1 MGGVTRVCIQ
11 SAEDIRHLGE
21 LDKKMWTVLSCPV
34 NGLEISSDS
43 LSLMDQ
49 DGDGQLRLKEVV
61 ATAEWL
67 CATLKDAQSLFEK
80 KDSIAIDNIS
90 DESLVAVARKVNADA
105 DVSSLADVQAAIDA
119 VTIEAQEVPA
129 APLEAD
135 VIAAYKEKSAEYA
148 AYFEQEKLQ
157 KLGLASIPE
166 DAPKPG
172 MTEKKFVEMGK
183 QIADWES
190 EVESL
195 KLKVE
200 RISLADVQAAIDA
213 VTIEAQE
220 VPAAPL
226 EADVI
231 AAYKEKSAEYAAYF
245 EQEKLQ
251 KLGLASIPEETPKP
265 GMTEKKFVE
274 MGKQIADWEAAKAA
288 AETANADALAAAKAE
303 FEPLRKLLLLHRD
316 FYRLLRN
323 FVTLEDFYDNDE
335 KTIASFQ
342 AGTLILDQRACKL
355 CIRVNDLAKHD
366 SQAPLSGM
374 YLLYCNCENKKTGK
388 KLQIVA
394 AMTQG
399 EIKNLSVGK
408 NGIFYDNDGLDYDAT
423 VFKIIENPISIRQA
437 FWTPYRKMA
446 KWVEDKINKSAAEKD
461 AKAFDDMTAKADAAA
476 NPNAEKKPA
485 FDIAKFAG
493 IFAAIGMA
501 LGMIGTALA
510 AVAGGLASLN
520 WWQLIIVFICILL
533 VISGPSMIMAWM
545 KLRRRNLAPVLNANG
560 WAVNAD
566 AIISVPFGLKLTE
579 QVRFPF
585 TKNPVKKSPAG
596 KICLVILLLII
607 LGLGGYGIY
616 KYITKEEV
624 TAEEVMEVTET
635 EANPALTME
644 ETEAPAETPETEM
657 GAE

>member
-1 MGGVTRVCIQ
+1 MSKYKWSFANVGGVTRVRIK
-11 SAEDIRHLGE
+11 SAEDVRHLGE

-43 LSLMDQ
+43 LRLMDQ

-61 ATAEWL
+61 ATADWL
-67 CATLKDAQSLFEK
+67 CATLRDPQSLFEQSDVIK
-80 KDSIAIDNIS
+80 IENIADEGIRVIS
-90 DESLVAVARKVNADA
+90 DKLQKDGKVA
-105 DVSSLADVQAAIDA
+105 LADVQAAIDA
-119 VTIEAQEVPA
+119 IAIETPEMPA
-129 APLEAD
+129 APFEAD
-135 VIAAYKEKSAEYA
+135 VIAAYKAKSPEYA

-172 MTEKKFVEMGK
+172 MTEKKFIEMGD
-183 QIADWES
+183 QISKWES
-190 EVESL
+190 EVESI
-195 KLKVE
+195 KSKVE
-200 RISLADVQAAIDA
+200 S
-213 VTIEAQE
+213 E
-220 VPAAPL
+220 
-226 EADVI
+226 
-231 AAYKEKSAEYAAYF
+231 
-245 EQEKLQ
+245 
-251 KLGLASIPEETPKP
+251 
-265 GMTEKKFVE
+265 
-274 MGKQIADWEAAKAA
+274 
-288 AETANADALAAAKAE
+288 LAAAKAE

-335 KTIASFQ
+335 KTVASFL

-423 VFKIIENPISIRQA
+423 VFKIIENPISLRQA
-437 FWTPYRKMA
+437 FWNPYRKMA

-461 AKAFDDMTAKADAAA
+461 AKTFDDMTAKVATAAD
-476 NPNAEKKPA
+476 PNAEKKSA

-510 AVAGGLASLN
+510 SVAQGWISLT
-520 WWQLIIVFICILL
+520 WWQQIIVFVCILL
-533 VISGPSMIMAWM
+533 IISGPSMIMAWM

-560 WAVNAD
+560 WAINAD
-566 AIISVPFGLKLTE
+566 SIISVPFGLKLTE

-585 TKNPVKKSPAG
+585 TKNPAKKNPAG
-596 KICLVILLLII
+596 KIFLVILLLII
-607 LGLGGYGIY
+607 LGLGGFGIY

-624 TAEEVMEVTET
+624 TAEEVMEATEA
-635 EANPALTME
+635 EANPAVSLE
-644 ETEAPAETPETEM
+644 NAEVSETKE

>member
-1 MGGVTRVCIQ
+1 MSKYKWSFANVGGVTRVRIK
-11 SAEDIRHLGE
+11 SAEDVRHLGE

-43 LSLMDQ
+43 LRLMDQ

-61 ATAEWL
+61 ATADWL
-67 CATLKDAQSLFEK
+67 CATLRDPQSLFEQSDVIK
-80 KDSIAIDNIS
+80 IENIADEGIRVIS
-90 DESLVAVARKVNADA
+90 DKLQKDGKVA
-105 DVSSLADVQAAIDA
+105 LADVQAAIDA
-119 VTIEAQEVPA
+119 IAIETPEMPA
-129 APLEAD
+129 APFEAD
-135 VIAAYKEKSAEYA
+135 VIAAYKAKSPEYA

-172 MTEKKFVEMGK
+172 MTEKKFIEMGD
-183 QIADWES
+183 QISKWES
-190 EVESL
+190 EVESI
-195 KLKVE
+195 KSKVE
-200 RISLADVQAAIDA
+200 S
-213 VTIEAQE
+213 
-220 VPAAPL
+220 
-226 EADVI
+226 
-231 AAYKEKSAEYAAYF
+231 
-245 EQEKLQ
+245 
-251 KLGLASIPEETPKP
+251 
-265 GMTEKKFVE
+265 E
-274 MGKQIADWEAAKAA
+274 M
-288 AETANADALAAAKAE
+288 AAAKAE

-335 KTIASFQ
+335 KTVASFL

-423 VFKIIENPISIRQA
+423 VFKIIENPISLRQA
-437 FWTPYRKMA
+437 FWNPYRKMA

-461 AKAFDDMTAKADAAA
+461 AKTFDDMTAKVATAAD
-476 NPNAEKKPA
+476 PNAEKKSA

-501 LGMIGTALA
+501 LGMIGTAL
-510 AVAGGLASLN
+510 VKVGEGMKDLP
-520 WWQLIIVFICILL
+520 WWQYLIIFVCILL
-533 VISGPSMIMAWM
+533 IISGPSMIMAWM
-545 KLRRRNLAPVLNANG
+545 KMRRRNLAPVLNANG
-560 WAVNAD
+560 WAINAD
-566 AIISVPFGLKLTE
+566 SIISVPFGLKLTE

-585 TKNPVKKSPAG
+585 TKNPAKKNPAG
-596 KICLVILLLII
+596 KIFLVILLLII
-607 LGLGGYGIY
+607 LGLGGFGIY

-624 TAEEVMEVTET
+624 TAEEVMEATEA
-635 EANPALTME
+635 EANPALTLE
-644 ETEAPAETPETEM
+644 NAEAPETKE
-657 GAE
+657 AQQ

>member
-1 MGGVTRVCIQ
+1 MSKYKWNFANVGGVTRVRIET
-11 SAEDIRHLGE
+11 AEDIRHLGE

-43 LSLMDQ
+43 LSLMDL

-61 ATAEWL
+61 ATADWL

-105 DVSSLADVQAAIDA
+105 DV
-119 VTIEAQEVPA
+119 
-129 APLEAD
+129 
-135 VIAAYKEKSAEYA
+135 
-148 AYFEQEKLQ
+148 
-157 KLGLASIPE
+157 
-166 DAPKPG
+166 
-172 MTEKKFVEMGK
+172 
-183 QIADWES
+183 
-190 EVESL
+190 
-195 KLKVE
+195 
-200 RISLADVQAAIDA
+200 ISLADVQAAIDA

-231 AAYKEKSAEYAAYF
+231 AAYKEKSAEYAVYF

-335 KTIASFQ
+335 KTVASFQ

-476 NPNAEKKPA
+476 DPNAEKKPA

-501 LGMIGTALA
+501 LGMIGTALLK
-510 AVAGGLASLN
+510 VGEGMKGLH
-520 WWQLIIVFICILL
+520 WWQYVIIFVCILL

-566 AIISVPFGLKLTE
+566 SIISVPFGLKLTE

-585 TKNPVKKSPAG
+585 TKNPVKKNPAG

-624 TAEEVMEVTET
+624 TAEEVMEAT
-635 EANPALTME
+635 EAE
-644 ETEAPAETPETEM
+644 EGTE
-657 GAE
+657 

>member
-1 MGGVTRVCIQ
+1 MGGVTRVRIK
-11 SAEDIRHLGE
+11 SAEDVRHLGE

-43 LSLMDQ
+43 LRLMDQ

-61 ATAEWL
+61 ATADWL
-67 CATLKDAQSLFEK
+67 CATLQDPQSLFEQSDVINIK
-80 KDSIAIDNIS
+80 NIADEGIRVIS
-90 DESLVAVARKVNADA
+90 DKLQKDGKVA
-105 DVSSLADVQAAIDA
+105 LADVQAAIDA
-119 VTIEAQEVPA
+119 IAIETPEMPA
-129 APLEAD
+129 APFEAD
-135 VIAAYKEKSAEYA
+135 VIAAYKAKSPEYA

-172 MTEKKFVEMGK
+172 MTEKKFIEMGD
-183 QIADWES
+183 QISKWES
-190 EVESL
+190 EVESI
-195 KLKVE
+195 KSKVE
-200 RISLADVQAAIDA
+200 S
-213 VTIEAQE
+213 
-220 VPAAPL
+220 
-226 EADVI
+226 
-231 AAYKEKSAEYAAYF
+231 
-245 EQEKLQ
+245 
-251 KLGLASIPEETPKP
+251 
-265 GMTEKKFVE
+265 E
-274 MGKQIADWEAAKAA
+274 M
-288 AETANADALAAAKAE
+288 AAAKAE

-335 KTIASFQ
+335 KTVASFL

-423 VFKIIENPISIRQA
+423 VFKIIENPISLRQA
-437 FWTPYRKMA
+437 FWNPYRKMA

-461 AKAFDDMTAKADAAA
+461 AKTFDDMTAKVATAAD
-476 NPNAEKKPA
+476 PNAEKKSA

-510 AVAGGLASLN
+510 SVAKGWISLT
-520 WWQLIIVFICILL
+520 WWQQIIVFVCILL
-533 VISGPSMIMAWM
+533 IISGPSMIMAWM

-560 WAVNAD
+560 WAINAD
-566 AIISVPFGLKLTE
+566 SIISVPFGLKLTE

-585 TKNPVKKSPAG
+585 TKNPAKKNPAG
-596 KICLVILLLII
+596 KIFLVILLLII
-607 LGLGGYGIY
+607 LGLGGFGIY

-624 TAEEVMEVTET
+624 TAEEVMEATEAEVSET
-635 EANPALTME
+635 EE
-644 ETEAPAETPETEM
+644 

>member
-1 MGGVTRVCIQ
+1 MANYKWSFANVGGVTRVCIQ

-61 ATAEWL
+61 ATADWL
-67 CATLKDAQSLFEK
+67 CATLKDPQSLFEQ
-80 KDSIAIDNIS
+80 S
-90 DESLVAVARKVNADA
+90 DV
-105 DVSSLADVQAAIDA
+105 I
-119 VTIEAQEVPA
+119 TIENI
-129 APLEAD
+129 AD
-135 VIAAYKEKSAEYA
+135 EGIRVIGDR
-148 AYFEQEKLQ
+148 LQ
-157 KLGLASIPE
+157 KE
-166 DAPKPG
+166 
-172 MTEKKFVEMGK
+172 GK
-183 QIADWES
+183 VA
-190 EVESL
+190 
-195 KLKVE
+195 
-200 RISLADVQAAIDA
+200 LADVQAAIDA

-274 MGKQIADWEAAKAA
+274 MGKQIADWESEVESLKLKV
-288 AETANADALAAAKAE
+288 ESELAAAKAE

-335 KTIASFQ
+335 KTVASFQ

-476 NPNAEKKPA
+476 DPNAEKKPA

-501 LGMIGTALA
+501 LGMIGTAL
-510 AVAGGLASLN
+510 VKVGEGMSGLA
-520 WWQLIIVFICILL
+520 WWQYLIIFVCILL

-560 WAVNAD
+560 WAINAD
-566 AIISVPFGLKLTE
+566 SIISVPFGLKLTE

-585 TKNPVKKSPAG
+585 TQNPAKKSPAG
-596 KICLVILLLII
+596 KIFLVILLLIV

-624 TAEEVMEVTET
+624 TAEEVMEAT
-635 EANPALTME
+635 EAETNPALTLE
-644 ETEAPAETPETEM
+644 EAEASAEAPETEE

>member
-1 MGGVTRVCIQ
+1 MSKYKWSFANVGGVTRVRIK
-11 SAEDIRHLGE
+11 SAEDVRHLGE

-43 LSLMDQ
+43 LRLMDQ

-61 ATAEWL
+61 ATADWL
-67 CATLKDAQSLFEK
+67 CATLRDPQSLFEQSDVIK
-80 KDSIAIDNIS
+80 IENIADEGIRVIS
-90 DESLVAVARKVNADA
+90 DKLQKDGKVA
-105 DVSSLADVQAAIDA
+105 LADVQAAIDA
-119 VTIEAQEVPA
+119 IAIETPEMPA
-129 APLEAD
+129 APFEAD
-135 VIAAYKEKSAEYA
+135 VIAAYKAKSPEYA

-172 MTEKKFVEMGK
+172 MTEKKFIEMGD
-183 QIADWES
+183 QISKWES
-190 EVESL
+190 EVESI
-195 KLKVE
+195 KSKVE
-200 RISLADVQAAIDA
+200 S
-213 VTIEAQE
+213 E
-220 VPAAPL
+220 
-226 EADVI
+226 
-231 AAYKEKSAEYAAYF
+231 
-245 EQEKLQ
+245 
-251 KLGLASIPEETPKP
+251 
-265 GMTEKKFVE
+265 
-274 MGKQIADWEAAKAA
+274 
-288 AETANADALAAAKAE
+288 LAAAKAE

-335 KTIASFQ
+335 KTVASFL

-408 NGIFYDNDGLDYDAT
+408 NGIFYDNNGLDYDAT
-423 VFKIIENPISIRQA
+423 VFKIIENPISLRQA
-437 FWTPYRKMA
+437 FWNPYRKMA

-461 AKAFDDMTAKADAAA
+461 AKTFDDMTAKVATAAD
-476 NPNAEKKPA
+476 PNAEKKSA

-501 LGMIGTALA
+501 LGMIGTAL
-510 AVAGGLASLN
+510 VKVGEGWISLT
-520 WWQLIIVFICILL
+520 WWQQIIVFVCILL
-533 VISGPSMIMAWM
+533 IISGPSMIMAWM

-560 WAVNAD
+560 WAINAD
-566 AIISVPFGLKLTE
+566 SIISVPFGLKLTE

-585 TKNPVKKSPAG
+585 TKNPAKKNPAG
-596 KICLVILLLII
+596 KIFLVILLLII
-607 LGLGGYGIY
+607 LGLGGFGIY

-624 TAEEVMEVTET
+624 TAEEVMEATEA
-635 EANPALTME
+635 EANPAVSLE
-644 ETEAPAETPETEM
+644 NAEASETEE

>member
-1 MGGVTRVCIQ
+1 MSKYKWSFANVGGVTRVRIK
-11 SAEDIRHLGE
+11 SAEDVRHLGE

-43 LSLMDQ
+43 LRLMDQ

-61 ATAEWL
+61 ATADWL
-67 CATLKDAQSLFEK
+67 CATLRDPQSLFEQSDVINIK
-80 KDSIAIDNIS
+80 NIADEGIRVIS
-90 DESLVAVARKVNADA
+90 DKLQKDGKVA
-105 DVSSLADVQAAIDA
+105 LADVQAAIDA
-119 VTIEAQEVPA
+119 IAIETPEMPA
-129 APLEAD
+129 APFEAD
-135 VIAAYKEKSAEYA
+135 VIAAYKAKSPEYA

-172 MTEKKFVEMGK
+172 MTEKKFIEMGD
-183 QIADWES
+183 QISKWES
-190 EVESL
+190 EVESI
-195 KLKVE
+195 KSKVE
-200 RISLADVQAAIDA
+200 S
-213 VTIEAQE
+213 
-220 VPAAPL
+220 
-226 EADVI
+226 
-231 AAYKEKSAEYAAYF
+231 
-245 EQEKLQ
+245 
-251 KLGLASIPEETPKP
+251 
-265 GMTEKKFVE
+265 E
-274 MGKQIADWEAAKAA
+274 M
-288 AETANADALAAAKAE
+288 AAAKAE

-335 KTIASFQ
+335 KTVASFL

-408 NGIFYDNDGLDYDAT
+408 NGIFYDNNGLDYDAT
-423 VFKIIENPISIRQA
+423 VFKIIENPISLRQA
-437 FWTPYRKMA
+437 FWNPYRKMA

-461 AKAFDDMTAKADAAA
+461 AKTFDDMTAKVATAAD
-476 NPNAEKKPA
+476 PNAEKKSA

-510 AVAGGLASLN
+510 SVAQGWISLT
-520 WWQLIIVFICILL
+520 WWQQIIVFVCILL
-533 VISGPSMIMAWM
+533 IISGPSMIMAWM

-560 WAVNAD
+560 WAINAD
-566 AIISVPFGLKLTE
+566 SIISVPFGLKLTE

-585 TKNPVKKSPAG
+585 TKNPAKKNPAG
-596 KICLVILLLII
+596 KIFLVILLLII
-607 LGLGGYGIY
+607 LGLGGFGIY

-624 TAEEVMEVTET
+624 TAEEVMEATEA
-635 EANPALTME
+635 EANPAVSLE
-644 ETEAPAETPETEM
+644 NAEASETKEAQQ
-657 GAE
+657 

>member
-1 MGGVTRVCIQ
+1 MSKYKWSFANVGGVTRVRIK
-11 SAEDIRHLGE
+11 SAEDVRHLGE

-43 LSLMDQ
+43 LRLMDQ

-61 ATAEWL
+61 ATADWL
-67 CATLKDAQSLFEK
+67 CATLRDPQSLFEQSDVIK
-80 KDSIAIDNIS
+80 IENIADEGIHVIS
-90 DESLVAVARKVNADA
+90 DKLQKDGKVA
-105 DVSSLADVQAAIDA
+105 LADVQAAIDA
-119 VTIEAQEVPA
+119 IAIETPEMPA
-129 APLEAD
+129 APFEAD
-135 VIAAYKEKSAEYA
+135 VIAAYKAKSPEYA

-172 MTEKKFVEMGK
+172 MTEKKFIEMGD
-183 QIADWES
+183 QISKWES
-190 EVESL
+190 EVSSI
-195 KLKVE
+195 KSKVE
-200 RISLADVQAAIDA
+200 S
-213 VTIEAQE
+213 
-220 VPAAPL
+220 
-226 EADVI
+226 
-231 AAYKEKSAEYAAYF
+231 
-245 EQEKLQ
+245 
-251 KLGLASIPEETPKP
+251 
-265 GMTEKKFVE
+265 E
-274 MGKQIADWEAAKAA
+274 M
-288 AETANADALAAAKAE
+288 AAAKAE

-335 KTIASFQ
+335 KTVASFL

-423 VFKIIENPISIRQA
+423 VFKIIENPISLRQA
-437 FWTPYRKMA
+437 FWNPYRKMA

-461 AKAFDDMTAKADAAA
+461 AKTFDDMTAKVATAAD
-476 NPNAEKKPA
+476 PNAEKKSA

-510 AVAGGLASLN
+510 SVAQGWISLT
-520 WWQLIIVFICILL
+520 WWQQIIVFVCILL
-533 VISGPSMIMAWM
+533 IISGPSMIMAWM

-560 WAVNAD
+560 WAINAD
-566 AIISVPFGLKLTE
+566 SIISVPFGLKLTE

-585 TKNPVKKSPAG
+585 TKNPAKKNPAG
-596 KICLVILLLII
+596 KIFLVILLLII
-607 LGLGGYGIY
+607 LGLGGFGIY

-624 TAEEVMEVTET
+624 TAEEVMEATEA
-635 EANPALTME
+635 EANPALTLE
-644 ETEAPAETPETEM
+644 NAEAPETKE
-657 GAE
+657 AQQ

>member
-1 MGGVTRVCIQ
+1 MSKYKWNFANVGGATRVRIET
-11 SAEDIRHLGE
+11 AEDIRHLGE

-61 ATAEWL
+61 ATADWL
-67 CATLKDAQSLFEK
+67 CATLKDPQSLFEQS
-80 KDSIAIDNIS
+80 DSILLDNII
-90 DESLVAVARKVNADA
+90 DESIVAVARK
-105 DVSSLADVQAAIDA
+105 I
-119 VTIEAQEVPA
+119 
-129 APLEAD
+129 
-135 VIAAYKEKSAEYA
+135 
-148 AYFEQEKLQ
+148 
-157 KLGLASIPE
+157 
-166 DAPKPG
+166 
-172 MTEKKFVEMGK
+172 
-183 QIADWES
+183 
-190 EVESL
+190 VESL

-213 VTIEAQE
+213 IAIETPE
-220 VPAAPL
+220 MPAAPF

-231 AAYKEKSAEYAAYF
+231 AAYKAKSPEYAAYF

-265 GMTEKKFVE
+265 GMTEKKFIE
-274 MGKQIADWEAAKAA
+274 MGDQISKWESEVESIKSQV
-288 AETANADALAAAKAE
+288 ESELAAAKAE

-323 FVTLEDFYDNDE
+323 FVTLEDFYDNDD
-335 KTIASFQ
+335 KTVASFQ

-408 NGIFYDNDGLDYDAT
+408 NGIFYDNDGLDYNAT

-461 AKAFDDMTAKADAAA
+461 AKAFDDMTAKADATVA
-476 NPNAEKKPA
+476 NPNAEQKPA

-560 WAVNAD
+560 WAINAD
-566 AIISVPFGLKLTE
+566 SIISVPFGLKLTE

-585 TKNPVKKSPAG
+585 TQNPAKKSPAG
-596 KICLVILLLII
+596 KIFLVILLLIV

-624 TAEEVMEVTET
+624 TAEEVMEAT
-635 EANPALTME
+635 EAETNPALTLE
-644 ETEAPAETPETEM
+644 EAESPAEAPETEE

>member
-1 MGGVTRVCIQ
+1 MSKYKWSFANVGGVTRVRIK
-11 SAEDIRHLGE
+11 SAEDVRHLGE

-43 LSLMDQ
+43 LRLMDQ

-61 ATAEWL
+61 ATADWL
-67 CATLKDAQSLFEK
+67 CATLRDPQSLFEQSDVINIK
-80 KDSIAIDNIS
+80 NIADEGIRVIS
-90 DESLVAVARKVNADA
+90 DKLQKDGKVA
-105 DVSSLADVQAAIDA
+105 LADVQAAIDA
-119 VTIEAQEVPA
+119 IAIETPEMPA
-129 APLEAD
+129 APFEAD
-135 VIAAYKEKSAEYA
+135 VIAAYKAKSPEYA

-157 KLGLASIPE
+157 KLGLATIPE

-172 MTEKKFVEMGK
+172 MTEKKFIEMGD
-183 QIADWES
+183 QISKWES
-190 EVESL
+190 EVESI
-195 KLKVE
+195 KSKVE
-200 RISLADVQAAIDA
+200 S
-213 VTIEAQE
+213 E
-220 VPAAPL
+220 
-226 EADVI
+226 
-231 AAYKEKSAEYAAYF
+231 
-245 EQEKLQ
+245 
-251 KLGLASIPEETPKP
+251 
-265 GMTEKKFVE
+265 
-274 MGKQIADWEAAKAA
+274 
-288 AETANADALAAAKAE
+288 LAAAKAE

-335 KTIASFQ
+335 KTVASFL

-423 VFKIIENPISIRQA
+423 VFKIIENPISLRQA
-437 FWTPYRKMA
+437 FWNPYRKMA

-461 AKAFDDMTAKADAAA
+461 AKTFDDMTAKVATAAD
-476 NPNAEKKPA
+476 PNAEKKSA

-501 LGMIGTALA
+501 LGMIGTAL
-510 AVAGGLASLN
+510 VKVGEGWISLT
-520 WWQLIIVFICILL
+520 WWQQIIVFVCILL
-533 VISGPSMIMAWM
+533 IISGPSMIMAWM

-560 WAVNAD
+560 WAINAD
-566 AIISVPFGLKLTE
+566 SIISVPFGLKLTE

-585 TKNPVKKSPAG
+585 TKNPAKKNPAG
-596 KICLVILLLII
+596 KIFLVILLLII
-607 LGLGGYGIY
+607 LGLGGFGIY
-616 KYITKEEV
+616 KYITKEKV
-624 TAEEVMEVTET
+624 TAEEVMEATEA
-635 EANPALTME
+635 EANPAVSLE
-644 ETEAPAETPETEM
+644 NAEVSETKEAQQ
-657 GAE
+657 

>member
-1 MGGVTRVCIQ
+1 MGGVTRVRIK
-11 SAEDIRHLGE
+11 SAEDVRHLGE

-43 LSLMDQ
+43 LRLMDQ

-61 ATAEWL
+61 ATADWL
-67 CATLKDAQSLFEK
+67 CATLRDPQSLFEQSDVINIK
-80 KDSIAIDNIS
+80 NIADEGIRVIS
-90 DESLVAVARKVNADA
+90 DKLQKDGKVA
-105 DVSSLADVQAAIDA
+105 LADVQAAIDA
-119 VTIEAQEVPA
+119 IAIETPEMPA
-129 APLEAD
+129 APFEAD
-135 VIAAYKEKSAEYA
+135 VIAAYKAKSPEYA

-157 KLGLASIPE
+157 KLGLATIPE

-172 MTEKKFVEMGK
+172 MTEKKFIEMGD
-183 QIADWES
+183 QISKWES
-190 EVESL
+190 EVESI
-195 KLKVE
+195 KSKVE
-200 RISLADVQAAIDA
+200 S
-213 VTIEAQE
+213 
-220 VPAAPL
+220 
-226 EADVI
+226 
-231 AAYKEKSAEYAAYF
+231 
-245 EQEKLQ
+245 
-251 KLGLASIPEETPKP
+251 
-265 GMTEKKFVE
+265 E
-274 MGKQIADWEAAKAA
+274 M
-288 AETANADALAAAKAE
+288 AAAKAE

-335 KTIASFQ
+335 KTVASFL

-423 VFKIIENPISIRQA
+423 VFKIIENPISLRQA
-437 FWTPYRKMA
+437 FWNPYRKMA

-461 AKAFDDMTAKADAAA
+461 AKTFDDMTAKVATAAD
-476 NPNAEKKPA
+476 PNAEKKSA

-501 LGMIGTALA
+501 LGMIGTAL
-510 AVAGGLASLN
+510 VKVGEGMKDLP
-520 WWQLIIVFICILL
+520 WWQYLIIFVCILL
-533 VISGPSMIMAWM
+533 IISGPSMIMAWM

-560 WAVNAD
+560 WAINAD
-566 AIISVPFGLKLTE
+566 SIISVPFGLKLTE

-585 TKNPVKKSPAG
+585 TKNPAKKNPAG
-596 KICLVILLLII
+596 KIFLVILLLII
-607 LGLGGYGIY
+607 LGLGGFGIY

-624 TAEEVMEVTET
+624 TAEEVMEATEA
-635 EANPALTME
+635 EANPALTLE
-644 ETEAPAETPETEM
+644 NAEAPETKE
-657 GAE
+657 AQQ

>member
-1 MGGVTRVCIQ
+1 MSKYKWSFANVGGVTRVRIK
-11 SAEDIRHLGE
+11 SAEDVRHLGE

-43 LSLMDQ
+43 LRLMDQ

-61 ATAEWL
+61 ATADWL
-67 CATLKDAQSLFEK
+67 CATLQDPQSLFEQSDVIK
-80 KDSIAIDNIS
+80 IENIADEGIRVIS
-90 DESLVAVARKVNADA
+90 DKLQKDGKVA
-105 DVSSLADVQAAIDA
+105 LADVQAAIDA
-119 VTIEAQEVPA
+119 IAIETPEMPA
-129 APLEAD
+129 APFEAD
-135 VIAAYKEKSAEYA
+135 VIAAYKAKSPEYA

-157 KLGLASIPE
+157 KLGLATIPE

-172 MTEKKFVEMGK
+172 MTEKKFIEMGD
-183 QIADWES
+183 QISKWES
-190 EVESL
+190 EVESI
-195 KLKVE
+195 KSKVE
-200 RISLADVQAAIDA
+200 S
-213 VTIEAQE
+213 E
-220 VPAAPL
+220 
-226 EADVI
+226 
-231 AAYKEKSAEYAAYF
+231 
-245 EQEKLQ
+245 
-251 KLGLASIPEETPKP
+251 
-265 GMTEKKFVE
+265 
-274 MGKQIADWEAAKAA
+274 
-288 AETANADALAAAKAE
+288 LAAAKAE

-335 KTIASFQ
+335 KTVASFL

-423 VFKIIENPISIRQA
+423 VFKIIENPISLRQA
-437 FWTPYRKMA
+437 FWNPYRKMA

-461 AKAFDDMTAKADAAA
+461 AKTFDDMTAKVATAAD
-476 NPNAEKKPA
+476 PNAEKKSA

-510 AVAGGLASLN
+510 SVAQGWIRLT
-520 WWQLIIVFICILL
+520 WWQQIIVFVCILL
-533 VISGPSMIMAWM
+533 IISGPSMIMAWM

-560 WAVNAD
+560 WAINAD
-566 AIISVPFGLKLTE
+566 SIISVPFGLKLTE

-585 TKNPVKKSPAG
+585 TKNPAKKNPAG
-596 KICLVILLLII
+596 KIFLVILLLII
-607 LGLGGYGIY
+607 LGLGGFGIY

-624 TAEEVMEVTET
+624 TAEEVMEATEA
-635 EANPALTME
+635 EANPAVSLE
-644 ETEAPAETPETEM
+644 NAEASETEE

>member
-1 MGGVTRVCIQ
+1 MGGVTRVRIK
-11 SAEDIRHLGE
+11 SAEDVRHLGE

-43 LSLMDQ
+43 LRLMDQ

-61 ATAEWL
+61 ATADWL
-67 CATLKDAQSLFEK
+67 CATLRDPQSLFEQSDVIK
-80 KDSIAIDNIS
+80 IENIADEGIRVIS
-90 DESLVAVARKVNADA
+90 DKLQKDGKVA
-105 DVSSLADVQAAIDA
+105 LADVQAAIDA
-119 VTIEAQEVPA
+119 IAIETPEMPA
-129 APLEAD
+129 APFEAD
-135 VIAAYKEKSAEYA
+135 VIAAYKAKSPEYA

-157 KLGLASIPE
+157 KLGLATIPE

-172 MTEKKFVEMGK
+172 MTEKKFIEMGD
-183 QIADWES
+183 QISKWES
-190 EVESL
+190 EVESI
-195 KLKVE
+195 KSKVE
-200 RISLADVQAAIDA
+200 S
-213 VTIEAQE
+213 
-220 VPAAPL
+220 
-226 EADVI
+226 
-231 AAYKEKSAEYAAYF
+231 
-245 EQEKLQ
+245 
-251 KLGLASIPEETPKP
+251 
-265 GMTEKKFVE
+265 E
-274 MGKQIADWEAAKAA
+274 M
-288 AETANADALAAAKAE
+288 AAAKAE

-335 KTIASFQ
+335 KTVASFL

-423 VFKIIENPISIRQA
+423 VFKIIENPISLRQA
-437 FWTPYRKMA
+437 FWNPYRKMA

-461 AKAFDDMTAKADAAA
+461 AKTFDDMTAKVATAAD
-476 NPNAEKKPA
+476 PNAEKKSA

-510 AVAGGLASLN
+510 SVAQGWISLT
-520 WWQLIIVFICILL
+520 WWQQIIVFVCILL
-533 VISGPSMIMAWM
+533 IISGPSMIMAWM

-560 WAVNAD
+560 WAINAD
-566 AIISVPFGLKLTE
+566 SIISVPFGLKLTE

-585 TKNPVKKSPAG
+585 TKNPAKKNPAG
-596 KICLVILLLII
+596 KIFLVILLLII
-607 LGLGGYGIY
+607 LGLGGFGIY

-624 TAEEVMEVTET
+624 TAEEVMEATEA
-635 EANPALTME
+635 EANPAVSLE
-644 ETEAPAETPETEM
+644 NAEASETKE

>member
-1 MGGVTRVCIQ
+1 MSKYKWSFANVGGVTRVRIK
-11 SAEDIRHLGE
+11 SAEDVRHLGE

-43 LSLMDQ
+43 LRLMDQ

-61 ATAEWL
+61 ATADWL
-67 CATLKDAQSLFEK
+67 CATLRDPQSLFEQSDVINIK
-80 KDSIAIDNIS
+80 NIADEGIRVIS
-90 DESLVAVARKVNADA
+90 DKLQKDGKVA
-105 DVSSLADVQAAIDA
+105 LADVQAAIA
-119 VTIEAQEVPA
+119 AIAIETPEMPA
-129 APLEAD
+129 APFEAD
-135 VIAAYKEKSAEYA
+135 VIAAYKAKSPEYA

-172 MTEKKFVEMGK
+172 MTEKKFIEMGD
-183 QIADWES
+183 QISKWES
-190 EVESL
+190 EVESI
-195 KLKVE
+195 KSKVE
-200 RISLADVQAAIDA
+200 S
-213 VTIEAQE
+213 
-220 VPAAPL
+220 
-226 EADVI
+226 
-231 AAYKEKSAEYAAYF
+231 
-245 EQEKLQ
+245 
-251 KLGLASIPEETPKP
+251 
-265 GMTEKKFVE
+265 E
-274 MGKQIADWEAAKAA
+274 M
-288 AETANADALAAAKAE
+288 AAAKAE

-335 KTIASFQ
+335 KTVASFL

-408 NGIFYDNDGLDYDAT
+408 NGIFYDNNGLDYDAT
-423 VFKIIENPISIRQA
+423 VFKIIENPISLRQA
-437 FWTPYRKMA
+437 FWNPYRKMA

-461 AKAFDDMTAKADAAA
+461 AKTFDDMTAKVATAAD
-476 NPNAEKKPA
+476 PNAEKKSA

-510 AVAGGLASLN
+510 SVAQGWISLT
-520 WWQLIIVFICILL
+520 WWQQIIVFVCILL
-533 VISGPSMIMAWM
+533 IISGPSMIMAWM

-560 WAVNAD
+560 WAINAD
-566 AIISVPFGLKLTE
+566 SIISVPFGLKLTE

-585 TKNPVKKSPAG
+585 TKNPAKKNPTG
-596 KICLVILLLII
+596 KIFLVILLLII
-607 LGLGGYGIY
+607 LGLGGFGIY

-624 TAEEVMEVTET
+624 TAEEVMEATEA
-635 EANPALTME
+635 EANPAVSLE
-644 ETEAPAETPETEM
+644 NAEAPETKE
-657 GAE
+657 AQQ